1 MPYGIANRTGQV
13 SDAEAQD
20 ILQQARGAGI
30 DTLDTAM
37 AYGESEARLG
47 ALGVRAWQVV
57 TKLPAVDDHCAD
69 VHGWVQQSL
78 TSSLERL
85 RVDRLY
91 ALLLHRPAQLLGS
104 RGDEIFRALTDVKS
118 QGVVGKI
125 GVSIYAPAEL
135 EQLWPCFR
143 PDLVQAPFNVLDRRL
158 SDSGWLARL
167 RSAGVEVHVRSVFLQ
182 GLLLMSATDR
192 PAAFRAWQ
200 DLWNRWDDWLR
211 QQRLTALQ
219 AALSFVCSWSEVD
232 RIVVGVDS
240 LQHLREILAAYR
252 LRSLEF
258 PKHIQSDDVALI
270 NPSEWINREKM

>member
-1 MPYGIANRTGQV
+1 MAERLALGTAQFGMPYGIANRTGQV

-78 TSSLERL
+78 ASSLERL

-158 SDSGWLARL
+158 SDSGWKIYVESRYHYAFSNIPSTVIPVTFGL
-167 RSAGVEVHVRSVFLQ
+167 RF
-182 GLLLMSATDR
+182 
-192 PAAFRAWQ
+192 
-200 DLWNRWDDWLR
+200 N
-211 QQRLTALQ
+211 
-219 AALSFVCSWSEVD
+219 
-232 RIVVGVDS
+232 
-240 LQHLREILAAYR
+240 
-252 LRSLEF
+252 
-258 PKHIQSDDVALI
+258 
-270 NPSEWINREKM
+270 